1 MDHPMTNAEQC
12 PACSGYEAR
21 LKNVE
26 KDTTDQWTAINEGQ
40 RKFEEALREIGNRLP
55 NWAAVVIAVGGTIAG
70 ALIGVLST
78 LVAIAGKQ

>member
-1 MDHPMTNAEQC
+1 MDGHSSPQSEQC
-12 PACSGYEAR
+12 PACSGIQAR
-21 LKNVE
+21 LTNVE
-26 KDTTDQWTAINEGQ
+26 KDTVDQWAAINESQ

-78 LVAIAGKQ
+78 LVAVTGK